1 MVNPPSPPRA
11 NSDELDPLHPLF
23 TLPAQTPAV
32 GAVRMLGGQRYTMVS
47 LVPYRRLDGVL
58 TTHVCWRSHCAACG
72 AAFQF
77 TSTVATSI
85 AVKGLRRRCY
95 AHHERGRVARLI
107 VRLDPSP

>member
-1 MVNPPSPPRA
+1 MINPPSPPRA

-47 LVPYRRLDGVL
+47 LVAHRRRDGAF
-58 TTHVCWRSHCAACG
+58 TTLVCWRSHCAACG

-77 TSTVATSI
+77 AASIPRSI
-85 AVKGLRRRCY
+85 AVRLNRRCS
-95 AHHERGRVARLI
+95 APHSRGRVARLI
-107 VRLDPSP
+107 VKLDPSP